1 LHLLPSINSFC
12 STIEVKAGLQGSREN
27 HNSDA
32 AAAANAT
39 INPNP
44 T

>member
-1 LHLLPSINSFC
+1 LHLLPSVILLLA
-12 STIEVKAGLQGSREN
+12 IEVTGQLQGSREN
-27 HNSDA
+27 HNRDA
-32 AAAANAT
+32 VAAANAT